1 MTDEFV
7 GESWKRESVGTAGET
22 IAVVVDRE
30 RVICCVGINRGLRD
44 ARVVG
49 IVNDVQVYG
58 DRTPGVAA
66 DVGNV
71 QGSPAE
77 SVTSERSVTRA
88 ATYSLLGSTRWP

>member
-7 GESWKRESVGTAGET
+7 RESWKRESVGTAGE

-49 IVNDVQVYG
+49 IVNDVQAYG
-58 DRTPGVAA
+58 DGTPGVAA

-71 QGSPAE
+71 QGSPTE

-88 ATYSLLGSTRWP
+88 ATRSVLGSTRWP